1 MSQETTFSSCKLSN
15 LKSIR
20 SYLSLNT
27 TEQSLSVTMPSAL
40 SLVLILEQACLP
52 LNLTLCST
60 KQLWSSPSQPTR
72 TWCIS
77 TSKKPSRNIK
87 GKELRISA
95 AA

>member
-1 MSQETTFSSCKLSN
+1 MSQETSFGSCKLSN
-15 LKSIR
+15 LKSVR

-60 KQLWSSPSQPTR
+60 KQLWSPP
-72 TWCIS
+72 
-77 TSKKPSRNIK
+77 
-87 GKELRISA
+87 
-95 AA
+95 